1 MLILLLGCL
10 SFLIFIIYDIN
21 QIKGNLVWIKP
32 FFTIGCL
39 ILCGVTG
46 VMILKPFESDI
57 SVYPIVLITFLFLAF
72 ISFLLLFY
80 TLFFAIPF
88 FEVYIVG
95 AKQKLCTVGVYSLCR
110 HPGVLFFGSFYL
122 FLGIGLGKPFVLLAG
137 VVFTVMNIL
146 YVFLQDKYF
155 FPKAFKDYDHYQQH
169 TNFLLP
175 SRQSIKKCFKHYM

>member
-21 QIKGNLVWIKP
+21 QIKGNLLWIKP
-32 FFTIGCL
+32 FFSIGCL
-39 ILCGVTG
+39 VLCGVTG

-57 SVYPIVLITFLFLAF
+57 SVYPFVLITFIFLAI
-72 ISFLLLFY
+72 ISFLLLIY

-88 FEVYIVG
+88 YEAYV
-95 AKQKLCTVGVYSLCR
+95 ADTKQNLCTVGVYSLCR
-110 HPGVLFFGSFYL
+110 HPGVLFFGFFYL

-137 VVFTVMNIL
+137 IVFTLMNII

-155 FPKAFKDYDHYQQH
+155 FPRAFKNYDHYQQD

-175 SRQSIKKCFKHYM
+175 SRRSIKRCFKHYI

>member
-46 VMILKPFESDI
+46 VMIFKPFESDM
-57 SVYPIVLITFLFLAF
+57 SVYPIVLITFIFLAI
-72 ISFLLLFY
+72 ISFLLLIY

-88 FEVYIVG
+88 YEAYVFGI
-95 AKQKLCTVGVYSLCR
+95 KPKLCTVGVYSLCR
-110 HPGVLFFGSFYL
+110 HPGVLFFGFFYL
-122 FLGIGLGKPFVLLAG
+122 FLSIGLGKPFVLLAG
-137 VVFTVMNIL
+137 AVFTFMNIL
-146 YVFLQDKYF
+146 YVYLQDKYF
-155 FPKAFKDYDHYQQH
+155 FPKTFHDYYSYKQN

-175 SRQSIKKCFKHYM
+175 SRQSFKKCLRHYM